1 MPMAEAAEQV
11 DYAAT
16 AFLILC
22 ASLVLL
28 MTTPGLALFY
38 GGMTRTKSVLNMM
51 MMSFGAMGV
60 VGIIYVLYG
69 YSMSF
74 GTENLAGVI
83 ANPFEKFGLAGT
95 DAVINPFGYEGYG
108 NIPELAFVGFQLTF
122 AVITVALISGAVADR
137 VKFSTWLAFAGLW
150 VTFAY
155 FPIAHMV
162 WGGGLLSGA
171 EDGLAAAVYGVTDGV
186 ANVAPIDFAG
196 GTVVHIN
203 AGMAGL
209 VLALVVGQRLGFG
222 KVSMRPH
229 NVPLTMIGAGL
240 LWFGWFGFNAGSELA
255 ADGTAALVWVNTTAA
270 TCAAMMGW
278 LVVEKVRDGHA
289 TSVGAASGV
298 VAGLVAITPA
308 CGALSPLGSIVLG
321 VVAGGLSA
329 LAVGLKFRLG
339 YDDSLDVVGVHLVAG
354 LWGTI
359 GAGLLAT
366 STGLFYGGGIDQTG
380 RPDPRRPLHARHL
393 GRRHPRHRAGPQGHD
408 RLAGPRGRRGRRH
421 RPDRAR
427 RVRLRHEQP
436 RRSDGRQ
443 RVRRTRRRRR
453 RVHVREEPRR
463 SQLMKLVTAI
473 IKPHQLDEVK
483 EALEAFGIQGMT
495 ISEAHGYGRQRGHS
509 EVYRGAEYTVDFVP
523 KSRVEILV
531 DDMDASSR
539 RRRHPQGRPDRP
551 DR

>member
-1 MPMAEAAEQV
+1 MPLAEAAETL
-11 DYAAT
+11 DYAST
-16 AFLILC
+16 AFVILC
-22 ASLVLL
+22 ASFVLL
-28 MTTPGLALFY
+28 MTVPGLALFY
-38 GGMTRTKSVLNMM
+38 GGMTRAKSVLNMM

-74 GTENLAGVI
+74 GSQNVAGII
-83 ANPFEKFGLAGT
+83 ANPFEKFGLANT
-95 DAVINPFGYEGYG
+95 DAIINPFGYEGYG

-137 VKFSTWLAFAGLW
+137 VKFSTWLVFSGLW
-150 VTFAY
+150 VTLAY

-171 EDGLAAAVYGVTDGV
+171 ETSLSALVFGTTDGA

-222 KVSMRPH
+222 KVAMRPH

-255 ADGTAALVWVNTTAA
+255 ADETAALVWINTTVA
-270 TCAAMMGW
+270 TCAAMLGW
-278 LVVEKVRDGHA
+278 LVVEKLRDGHA
-289 TSVGAASGV
+289 TSIGAASGV

-308 CGALSPLGSIVLG
+308 CGALSPLGSIALG
-321 VVAGGLSA
+321 GVAGGLSA
-329 LAVGLKFRLG
+329 LAVGLKFRFG

-366 STGLFYGGGIDQTG
+366 SGGLLYGDGVQQTVVQVLVAFASLVISGVVTLVIALLLKATMGWRIADDVEVAGIDQSEHAESAYDLVARGGRMGATG
-380 RPDPRRPLHARHL
+380 FGTQHDARH
-393 GRRHPRHRAGPQGHD
+393 
-408 RLAGPRGRRGRRH
+408 
-421 RPDRAR
+421 
-427 RVRLRHEQP
+427 HE
-436 RRSDGRQ
+436 
-443 RVRRTRRRRR
+443 
-453 RVHVREEPRR
+453 E
-463 SQLMKLVTAI
+463 TAAA
-473 IKPHQLDEVK
+473 KDYE
-483 EALEAFGIQGMT
+483 
-495 ISEAHGYGRQRGHS
+495 
-509 EVYRGAEYTVDFVP
+509 GAT
-523 KSRVEILV
+523 S
-531 DDMDASSR
+531 
-539 RRRHPQGRPDRP
+539 
-551 DR
+551 